1 MSVKEFAVLFC
12 VFLFS
17 CVRVSHAVD
26 SAALVNYLAS
36 LRTFCATFVQHN
48 PDGTLS
54 VGNLFLSI
62 PHNFRIDYHGEG
74 VSVVMNKGMVTYY
87 DAALKE
93 SKSFFVGKSD
103 PLLLVMSDLGALHKY
118 EQAVAGGLFYL
129 GRSSKNRRYVLVLS
143 HSPPEIREIL
153 LEDESKQIT
162 RMVLSDVCYN
172 GTLDRSVFDITR

>member
-1 MSVKEFAVLFC
+1 MSVKGFAVLFC
-12 VFLFS
+12 SLLFC
-17 CVRVSHAVD
+17 CVRISYAVD
-26 SAALVNYLAS
+26 SSELVSYLAS
-36 LRTFCATFVQHN
+36 LRTFCATFIQYN

-62 PHNFRIDYHGEG
+62 PHKFRIDYHREG
-74 VSVVMNKGMVTYY
+74 ISIVMNKGMVTYR
-87 DAALKE
+87 DATLKE

-118 EQAVAGGLFYL
+118 EQSVADGLFYL
-129 GRSSKNRRYVLVLS
+129 GRSSKNRKYVLVLS

-172 GTLDRSVFDITR
+172 ATLDRSIFDITK